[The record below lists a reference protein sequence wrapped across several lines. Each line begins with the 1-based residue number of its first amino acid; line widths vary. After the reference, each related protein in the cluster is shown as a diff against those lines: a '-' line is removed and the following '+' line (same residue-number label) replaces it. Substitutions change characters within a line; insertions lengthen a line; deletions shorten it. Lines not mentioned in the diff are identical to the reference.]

1 MSGPDET
8 GMLTQSKLC
17 YSKVFW
23 SSETCFAI
31 IERKKKMAKI
41 LIVEDDPTTVQL
53 IEFLL
58 KKNNFE
64 VLIAH
69 NGVEALEIAKKEK
82 SDLILMDVMM
92 PKMDGIEAIEK
103 LKKDE
108 NTRDIPI
115 VILSALGQE
124 MDVMRGLQA
133 GASSYIVKPFSP
145 KELLEEI
152 KTKLEGK

>member
-1 MSGPDET
+1 
-8 GMLTQSKLC
+8 
-17 YSKVFW
+17 
-23 SSETCFAI
+23 
-31 IERKKKMAKI
+31 MAKI

-64 VLIAH
+64 VLIAY
-69 NGVEALEIAKKEK
+69 NGVEALQIAKKEK
-82 SDLILMDVMM
+82 LDLILMDVMM

-115 VILSALGQE
+115 IILSALGQE

-145 KELLEEI
+145 QELLTEI
-152 KTKLEGK
+152 NTKLAKK

>member
-1 MSGPDET
+1 
-8 GMLTQSKLC
+8 
-17 YSKVFW
+17 
-23 SSETCFAI
+23 
-31 IERKKKMAKI
+31 MAKI

-64 VLIAH
+64 VLIAY
-69 NGVEALEIAKKEK
+69 NGVEALQIIKKEK
-82 SDLILMDVMM
+82 PDLILMDVMM

-103 LKKDE
+103 LQEDE
-108 NTRDIPI
+108 TTRDIPI

-133 GASSYIVKPFSP
+133 GAASYIVKPFSP
-145 KELLEEI
+145 SELLEEI
-152 KTKLEGK
+152 KAKLAKK

>member
-1 MSGPDET
+1 
-8 GMLTQSKLC
+8 
-17 YSKVFW
+17 
-23 SSETCFAI
+23 
-31 IERKKKMAKI
+31 MAKI

-64 VLIAH
+64 VLIAY
-69 NGVEALEIAKKEK
+69 NGVEALQISKKEK

-133 GASSYIVKPFSP
+133 GASGYIVKPFSP
-145 KELLEEI
+145 KELLDEI
-152 KTKLEGK
+152 EAKLTKK

>member
-1 MSGPDET
+1 
-8 GMLTQSKLC
+8 
-17 YSKVFW
+17 
-23 SSETCFAI
+23 
-31 IERKKKMAKI
+31 MAKI

-64 VLIAH
+64 VLIAY
-69 NGVEALEIAKKEK
+69 NGVESLQIAKKEK
-82 SDLILMDVMM
+82 LDLILMDVMM

-115 VILSALGQE
+115 IILSALGQE

-145 KELLEEI
+145 QELLAEI
-152 KTKLEGK
+152 NKKLTKK

>member
-1 MSGPDET
+1 
-8 GMLTQSKLC
+8 
-17 YSKVFW
+17 
-23 SSETCFAI
+23 
-31 IERKKKMAKI
+31 MAKI

-58 KKNNFE
+58 KKNGFE
-64 VLIAH
+64 VLIAYD
-69 NGVEALEIAKKEK
+69 GLEALEISKKEK

-108 NTRDIPI
+108 TTRDIPI

-133 GASSYIVKPFSP
+133 GALSYIVKPFSP
-145 KELLEEI
+145 NELLDEI
-152 KTKLEGK
+152 KAKLEKK

>member
-1 MSGPDET
+1 M
-8 GMLTQSKLC
+8 
-17 YSKVFW
+17 SKV
-23 SSETCFAI
+23 
-31 IERKKKMAKI
+31 

-64 VLIAH
+64 VLVAYD
-69 NGVEALEIAKKEK
+69 GVEALQIIKKEK
-82 SDLILMDVMM
+82 PDLILMDVMM

-103 LKKDE
+103 LQGDE
-108 NTRDIPI
+108 ATRDIPI

-133 GASSYIVKPFSP
+133 GAASYIVKPFSP
-145 KELLEEI
+145 RELLDEI
-152 KTKLEGK
+152 KAKLAKK

>member
-1 MSGPDET
+1 
-8 GMLTQSKLC
+8 
-17 YSKVFW
+17 
-23 SSETCFAI
+23 
-31 IERKKKMAKI
+31 MAKI
-41 LIVEDDPTTVQL
+41 LIGEDDPTTVQL

-64 VLIAH
+64 VLIAY
-69 NGVEALEIAKKEK
+69 NGEEALQIARKEK

-115 VILSALGQE
+115 IILSALGQE

-145 KELLEEI
+145 QELLTEI
-152 KTKLEGK
+152 NTKLTKK

>member
-1 MSGPDET
+1 
-8 GMLTQSKLC
+8 
-17 YSKVFW
+17 
-23 SSETCFAI
+23 
-31 IERKKKMAKI
+31 MAKI

-64 VLIAH
+64 VLIAY
-69 NGVEALEIAKKEK
+69 NGVEALQIAKKEK
-82 SDLILMDVMM
+82 LDLILMDVMM

-115 VILSALGQE
+115 IILSALGQE

-133 GASSYIVKPFSP
+133 GASGYIVKPFSP
-145 KELLEEI
+145 QELLTEI
-152 KTKLEGK
+152 NTKLTKK

>member
-1 MSGPDET
+1 
-8 GMLTQSKLC
+8 
-17 YSKVFW
+17 
-23 SSETCFAI
+23 
-31 IERKKKMAKI
+31 MAKI

-64 VLIAH
+64 VLIAY
-69 NGVEALEIAKKEK
+69 NGVEALQIAKKEK
-82 SDLILMDVMM
+82 LDLILMDVMM

-115 VILSALGQE
+115 IILSALGQE
-124 MDVMRGLQA
+124 MDVMRGLQV

-145 KELLEEI
+145 QELLTEI
-152 KTKLEGK
+152 NTKLAKK

>member
-1 MSGPDET
+1 
-8 GMLTQSKLC
+8 
-17 YSKVFW
+17 
-23 SSETCFAI
+23 
-31 IERKKKMAKI
+31 MAKI

-58 KKNNFE
+58 EKNGFE
-64 VLIAH
+64 VLIAY
-69 NGVEALEIAKKEK
+69 NGVEALEISKKEK

-108 NTRDIPI
+108 TTRDIPI

-133 GASSYIVKPFSP
+133 GALSYIVKPFSP
-145 KELLEEI
+145 NELLDEI
-152 KTKLEGK
+152 KAKLEKK

>member
-1 MSGPDET
+1 
-8 GMLTQSKLC
+8 
-17 YSKVFW
+17 
-23 SSETCFAI
+23 
-31 IERKKKMAKI
+31 MAKI

-64 VLIAH
+64 VLIAY
-69 NGVEALEIAKKEK
+69 NGVEALQITKKEK

-108 NTRDIPI
+108 TTRDIPI

-133 GASSYIVKPFSP
+133 GASGYIVKPFSP
-145 KELLEEI
+145 KELLDEI
-152 KTKLEGK
+152 KAKLVKK

>member
-1 MSGPDET
+1 
-8 GMLTQSKLC
+8 
-17 YSKVFW
+17 
-23 SSETCFAI
+23 
-31 IERKKKMAKI
+31 MAKI

-58 KKNNFE
+58 KKNGFE
-64 VLIAH
+64 VLIAYD
-69 NGVEALEIAKKEK
+69 GLEALEISKKEK
-82 SDLILMDVMM
+82 ADLILMDVMM

-108 NTRDIPI
+108 TTRDIPI

-133 GASSYIVKPFSP
+133 GALSYIVKPFSP
-145 KELLEEI
+145 KELLDEVRA
-152 KTKLEGK
+152 KLEKK

>member
-1 MSGPDET
+1 
-8 GMLTQSKLC
+8 
-17 YSKVFW
+17 
-23 SSETCFAI
+23 
-31 IERKKKMAKI
+31 MAKI

-64 VLIAH
+64 VLIAY
-69 NGVEALEIAKKEK
+69 NGVEALQIAKKEK

-152 KTKLEGK
+152 KTKLAKK

>member
-1 MSGPDET
+1 M
-8 GMLTQSKLC
+8 
-17 YSKVFW
+17 
-23 SSETCFAI
+23 
-31 IERKKKMAKI
+31 ERKKQMARI

-58 KKNNFE
+58 KKNDFE
-64 VLIAH
+64 VLVAH
-69 NGVEALEIAKKEK
+69 NGVEALEISKKEK

-92 PKMDGIEAIEK
+92 PKMDGIEAIEE

-108 NTRDIPI
+108 DTRDIPI

-133 GASSYIVKPFSP
+133 GAASYIVKPFSP
-145 KELLEEI
+145 KELLDEI
-152 KTKLEGK
+152 KAKLEKK

>member
-1 MSGPDET
+1 
-8 GMLTQSKLC
+8 
-17 YSKVFW
+17 
-23 SSETCFAI
+23 
-31 IERKKKMAKI
+31 MAKI

-58 KKNNFE
+58 KKNDYE

-69 NGVEALEIAKKEK
+69 NGVEALEISKKEK

-103 LKKDE
+103 LKKNE

-145 KELLEEI
+145 KELLDEVRA
-152 KTKLEGK
+152 KLEQK

>member
-1 MSGPDET
+1 
-8 GMLTQSKLC
+8 
-17 YSKVFW
+17 
-23 SSETCFAI
+23 
-31 IERKKKMAKI
+31 MAKI

-64 VLIAH
+64 VLIAY
-69 NGVEALEIAKKEK
+69 NGVESLQIAKKEK
-82 SDLILMDVMM
+82 LDLILMDVMM

-115 VILSALGQE
+115 IILSALGQE

-145 KELLEEI
+145 QELLTEI
-152 KTKLEGK
+152 NTKLTKK

>member
-1 MSGPDET
+1 MT
-8 GMLTQSKLC
+8 
-17 YSKVFW
+17 
-23 SSETCFAI
+23 
-31 IERKKKMAKI
+31 KI

-64 VLIAH
+64 VLIAY
-69 NGVEALEIAKKEK
+69 NGEEALQIARKEK

-115 VILSALGQE
+115 IILSALGQE

-145 KELLEEI
+145 QELLAEI
-152 KTKLEGK
+152 NIKLTKK

>member
-1 MSGPDET
+1 
-8 GMLTQSKLC
+8 
-17 YSKVFW
+17 
-23 SSETCFAI
+23 
-31 IERKKKMAKI
+31 MAKI

-53 IEFLL
+53 IKFLL

-64 VLIAH
+64 VLIAY
-69 NGVEALEIAKKEK
+69 NGVEALQITKKEK

-133 GASSYIVKPFSP
+133 GASGYIVKPFSP
-145 KELLEEI
+145 KELLDEI
-152 KTKLEGK
+152 KAKLVKK

>member
-1 MSGPDET
+1 
-8 GMLTQSKLC
+8 
-17 YSKVFW
+17 
-23 SSETCFAI
+23 
-31 IERKKKMAKI
+31 MAKI

-58 KKNNFE
+58 KKNDYE

-69 NGVEALEIAKKEK
+69 NGVEALEISKKEK

-145 KELLEEI
+145 KELLDEI
-152 KTKLEGK
+152 KAKLEGK

>member
-1 MSGPDET
+1 
-8 GMLTQSKLC
+8 
-17 YSKVFW
+17 
-23 SSETCFAI
+23 
-31 IERKKKMAKI
+31 MAKI
-41 LIVEDDPTTVQL
+41 LVVEDDYTTVQL

-64 VLIAH
+64 VLVAN
-69 NGVEALEIAKKEK
+69 NGVEALEISRKQKP
-82 SDLILMDVMM
+82 DLILMDVIM

-103 LKKDE
+103 LQEDE

-133 GASSYIVKPFSP
+133 GASGYIVKPFSP
-145 KELLEEI
+145 KELLDEI
-152 KTKLEGK
+152 RGKLEKK

>member
-1 MSGPDET
+1 
-8 GMLTQSKLC
+8 
-17 YSKVFW
+17 
-23 SSETCFAI
+23 
-31 IERKKKMAKI
+31 MAKI

-64 VLIAH
+64 VLIAY
-69 NGVEALEIAKKEK
+69 NGVEALQIAKKEK
-82 SDLILMDVMM
+82 LDLILMDVMM

-115 VILSALGQE
+115 IILSALGQE
-124 MDVMRGLQA
+124 MDVMRGLQV

-145 KELLEEI
+145 QELLAEI
-152 KTKLEGK
+152 NTKLAKK